1 MPKKQYN
8 QINKGNIY
16 EILKVFAKE
25 YKKSNGKQ
33 PIEIIIVGGGSILIN
48 YGFRDMTQDLD
59 IAIPRTTDLHDAIS
73 HVADA
78 YNLNPDWMNTDF
90 KNTASYSSNLSLYSK
105 HFCSFN
111 GGIVEF
117 RTINDEYLIA
127 MKMVALRRYRSDFSD
142 IIGILAENKEN
153 ETPISY
159 QQIETAFQNL
169 YGIKALNNLD
179 TEIVKTI
186 KNLCNSSADKLRKYY
201 TEEKLN
207 ESSIYKNLTDIDA
220 KYEGL
225 VTEANI
231 EKIIDDIRL
240 KNSISKNGT
249 TCEEND
255 ELER

>member
-1 MPKKQYN
+1 MSKKQYN

-25 YKKSNGKQ
+25 YKRANGKQ

-59 IAIPRTTDLHDAIS
+59 IAIPRAANLHDAIS

-90 KNTASYSSNLSLYSK
+90 KNTASYSPNLSLYSK

-111 GGIVEF
+111 NGTIEF

-142 IIGILAENKEN
+142 IIGILAENKKN
-153 ETPISY
+153 ETSISY

-169 YGIKALNNLD
+169 YGAQALNNLD
-179 TEIVKTI
+179 AKIVETI
-186 KNLCNSSADKLRKYY
+186 KKLCNSSADKLYKYY
-201 TEEKLN
+201 TEERLS
-207 ESSIYKNLTDIDA
+207 ESSIYENLIDIDA

-231 EKIIDDIRL
+231 EKVIDDIRL
-240 KNSISKNGT
+240 KNSISKNET
-249 TCEEND
+249 TCEEKD